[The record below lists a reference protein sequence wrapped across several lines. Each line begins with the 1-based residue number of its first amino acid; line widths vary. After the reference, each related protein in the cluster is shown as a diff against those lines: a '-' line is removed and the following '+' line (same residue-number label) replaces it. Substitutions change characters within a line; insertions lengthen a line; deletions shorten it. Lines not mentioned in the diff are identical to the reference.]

1 MGKEAKDD
9 PKAGGQPGK
18 DKNKH
23 HNKLMQDIEKAR
35 QITEDP
41 LVDDKSAASKKPA
54 LEPLKGN
61 PKSKLEPLPN
71 KQDKPDK
78 KKLDPFE
85 DLDLLDLGD
94 DKGKKKEEKKDGK
107 NKKAD
112 SDDFDFEFEDIHPDE
127 GSKIPP
133 NGNKINTET
142 VQAAKPQAASS
153 TQQKSQDKDAKK
165 KDLEIDI
172 PHQEAGNSKPGNNDE
187 KEEDEY
193 IIIDGKRFREIQIE
207 GEEDEFLMDDDGNIY
222 DKEGVYIGTA
232 KDGGEEE
239 EEEDEHPDK

>member
-1 MGKEAKDD
+1 MGKDAKDD
-9 PKAGGQPGK
+9 QKAAGQQNK
-18 DKNKH
+18 DKAKH

-35 QITEDP
+35 QIREDP
-41 LVDDKSAASKKPA
+41 VASDKIAANKKPA
-54 LEPLKGN
+54 LEPLKN
-61 PKSKLEPLPN
+61 NQKPKLEPLP
-71 KQDKPDK
+71 DKNDK

-94 DKGKKKEEKKDGK
+94 DSGRKKEEKKQGK
-107 NKKAD
+107 AKKPD
-112 SDDFDFEFEDIHPDE
+112 SEDFDFEFEDIHPDE

-133 NGNKINTET
+133 DGNKMKTEPVT
-142 VQAAKPQAASS
+142 TNKSKPQSS
-153 TQQKSQDKDAKK
+153 GSGAVAPSQDKDTK
-165 KDLEIDI
+165 KDLEIEI
-172 PHQEAGNSKPGNNDE
+172 PQQDAGNSKQANNDE